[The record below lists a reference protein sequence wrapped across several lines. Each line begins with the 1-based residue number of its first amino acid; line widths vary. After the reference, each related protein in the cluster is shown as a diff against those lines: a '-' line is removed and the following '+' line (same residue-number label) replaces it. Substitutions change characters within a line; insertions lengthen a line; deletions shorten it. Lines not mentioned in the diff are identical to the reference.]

1 MPHDPGGPFSIEEHL
16 LAARRTAGNPVLGDA
31 DRPIVPTDLVG
42 ATGATGGTGPTGI
55 GLHGSTG
62 PTGQTGPTG
71 ATVGETGVT
80 GPIGQTGETGSTGPQ
95 VEQNNVVATYNA
107 NASSGRYLEWGSKV
121 PSSDTPLIIAS
132 GSEIS
137 DLTLAVS
144 TPGTGT
150 VTISINGINGTSTTT
165 ISLVAAIKVRVS
177 GLNISLSPDDELSA
191 QVTAGI
197 LSKPVLVIW
206 MRLCNG

>member
-1 MPHDPGGPFSIEEHL
+1 MPHDPGGPFSTEEHAL
-16 LAARRTAGNPVLGDA
+16 AERRTGTPVLDADLAARPIART
-31 DRPIVPTDLVG
+31 G
-42 ATGATGGTGPTGI
+42 ATGATGGTGPPGI
-55 GLHGSTG
+55 GLPGSTG
-62 PTGQTGPTG
+62 PTGQTGHTETG
-71 ATVGETGVT
+71 ATGS
-80 GPIGQTGETGSTGPQ
+80 IGQTGETGSTGPQ

-150 VTISINGINGTSTTT
+150 VTIRINGIPIIT